1 MLLLLSLFSTS
12 QPLLA
17 LHHAKLPEE
26 SEKSDSSSSFEL
38 EAEDE
43 RDLEKLGLTLSN
55 AHARVWREQ
64 FGRKGKGRVRR
75 DVKDSPDKGK
85 DDTKQGEDREDIKR
99 GKGYRKGKA
108 YWGLDKIFGQATK
121 TKDHFSKEI
130 AGLGGLVNRV
140 GDLFGASD
148 DYDEDEVIFSLIK
161 NATNLFLSKSYRKGE
176 KSGHCGFYS
185 LKF

>member
-26 SEKSDSSSSFEL
+26 SEKSSSSFDL

-43 RDLEKLGLTLSN
+43 REMEKLGLTLSN

-75 DVKDSPDKGK
+75 DVKDSPDKDK
-85 DDTKQGEDREDIKR
+85 DDTTQGEVREDIKN
-99 GKGYRKGKA
+99 KGFRKGKA

-161 NATNLFLSKSYRKGE
+161 NATNTFLSKSYRKGE
-176 KSGHCGFYS
+176 KSGHCGF
-185 LKF
+185 

>member
-1 MLLLLSLFSTS
+1 M
-12 QPLLA
+12 
-17 LHHAKLPEE
+17 
-26 SEKSDSSSSFEL
+26 
-38 EAEDE
+38 
-43 RDLEKLGLTLSN
+43 TLSN

-75 DVKDSPDKGK
+75 DVKDSPDKDK
-85 DDTKQGEDREDIKR
+85 DDTKQEEDKEDIKKD
-99 GKGYRKGKA
+99 KGYRVGKA

-161 NATNLFLSKSYRKGE
+161 NATNTFLSKSYRKGE
-176 KSGHCGFYS
+176 KSGHCVFIAS
-185 LKF
+185 NFQDQFLI